1 MKDVTQLHPTLQKKI
16 KELKK
21 LCADNGITIRITECL
36 RTVSEQDALYA
47 KGRTKPGSK
56 VTNCQGK
63 SYSSM
68 HQWGVAFDYV
78 IDQDTDKDGDVD
90 INDLYCAKLM
100 NVVGKL
106 GQSVGLEWGGSWK
119 SIVDKPH
126 FQLPDWGSTPAKLK
140 AKYGTPAKFIA
151 TWANKTKATK
161 ASDNKTKAT
170 KASDNKTKTTK
181 TIASKAYNKTFT
193 TTANLKMRT
202 SPDTSDNGN
211 VIQILKKG
219 AKVTGTGKC
228 VTIGTQKWLEVTS
241 GGKTGYCSKKFL
253 K

>member
-21 LCADNGITIRITECL
+21 LCADNGITIRITECM

-68 HQWGVAFDYV
+68 HQWGIAFDYV
-78 IDQDTDKDGDVD
+78 IDQDTNKDGDVD

-100 NVVGKL
+100 NVVGRL
-106 GQSVGLEWGGSWK
+106 GQSIGLEWGGSWK

-126 FQLPDWGSTPAKLK
+126 FQLPDWGSTPKKLK
-140 AKYGTPAKFIA
+140 SKYGTPEKFIA
-151 TWANKTKATK
+151 TWVNETKIAKSSTNKLFK
-161 ASDNKTKAT
+161 
-170 KASDNKTKTTK
+170 
-181 TIASKAYNKTFT
+181 KTFT

-202 SPDTSDNGN
+202 SPDTSDNSN
-211 VIQILKKG
+211 VIQVLKKG
-219 AKVTGTGKC
+219 TKVVGTGKC
-228 VTIGTQKWLEVTS
+228 LTIGTQKWLEVTS
-241 GGKTGYCSKKFL
+241 GGKTGYCSKKYL

>member
-90 INDLYCAKLM
+90 IRDLYNVKLM

-106 GQSVGLEWGGSWK
+106 GQSIGLEWGGSWK

-126 FQLPDWGSTPAKLK
+126 FQLPDWGSTPTKLK
-140 AKYGTPAKFIA
+140 AKYGTPEKFIA
-151 TWANKTKATK
+151 TWAKPVKSAKSSTNKSFK
-161 ASDNKTKAT
+161 
-170 KASDNKTKTTK
+170 
-181 TIASKAYNKTFT
+181 KTFT

-202 SPDTSDNGN
+202 SPDTSDNSN
-211 VIQILKKG
+211 VIQVLKKG
-219 AKVTGTGKC
+219 TKVIGTGKC
-228 VTIGTQKWLEVTS
+228 LTVGTQKWLEIKS
-241 GGKTGYCSKKFL
+241 GGKTGYCSKKYL

>member
-90 INDLYCAKLM
+90 IRDLYNVKLM
-100 NVVGKL
+100 NVVGKI
-106 GQSVGLEWGGSWK
+106 GESIGLEWGGSWK

-126 FQLPDWGSTPAKLK
+126 FQLPDWGSTPTKLK
-140 AKYGTPAKFIA
+140 AKYGTPEKFIA
-151 TWANKTKATK
+151 TWANETKIAKSST
-161 ASDNKTKAT
+161 NKLFK
-170 KASDNKTKTTK
+170 
-181 TIASKAYNKTFT
+181 KTFM

-202 SPDTSDNGN
+202 SPDTSDNSN
-211 VIQILKKG
+211 VIQVIKKG
-219 AKVTGTGKC
+219 TKVVGTGKYMT
-228 VTIGTQKWLEVTS
+228 VGTQKWLEVKS
-241 GGKTGYCSKKFL
+241 GGKTGYCSKKYL

>member
-1 MKDVTQLHPTLQKKI
+1 MRDVKQLHPELQEKFELLQKKCAQKGI
-16 KELKK
+16 KII
-21 LCADNGITIRITECL
+21 ATECL
-36 RTVSEQDALYA
+36 RTAKEQDALYA
-47 KGRTKPGSK
+47 KGRTAPGYK

-106 GQSVGLEWGGSWK
+106 GQSIGLEWGGSWK

-126 FQLPDWGSTPAKLK
+126 FQLPDWGSTPTKPK
-140 AKYGTPAKFIA
+140 AKYGTPEKFIA
-151 TWANKTKATK
+151 TWSKTAKVAKANT
-161 ASDNKTKAT
+161 NKSFK
-170 KASDNKTKTTK
+170 
-181 TIASKAYNKTFT
+181 KTFT

-202 SPDTSDNGN
+202 SPDTSDNSN
-211 VIQILKKG
+211 LIKVLKKG
-219 AKVTGTGKC
+219 TKVIGTGKC
-228 VTIGTQKWLEVTS
+228 ITVGNQKWLEVKY
-241 GGKTGYCSKKFL
+241 GGKTGYCSKKYL

>member
-36 RTVSEQDALYA
+36 RTVSEQDALYT

-100 NVVGKL
+100 NVVGKI
-106 GQSVGLEWGGSWK
+106 GESIGLEWGGSWK

-126 FQLPDWGSTPAKLK
+126 FQLPDWGSTPTKLK

-151 TWANKTKATK
+151 TWA
-161 ASDNKTKAT
+161 
-170 KASDNKTKTTK
+170 KTTK
-181 TIASKAYNKTFT
+181 VAKSSTNKSFKKTLT

-202 SPDTSDNGN
+202 SPDTSDNSN
-211 VIQILKKG
+211 VIQVLKKG
-219 AKVTGTGKC
+219 TKVIGTGKC
-228 VTIGTQKWLEVTS
+228 LTVGTQKWLEVKS
-241 GGKTGYCSKKFL
+241 GGKTGYCSKKYL

>member
-90 INDLYCAKLM
+90 IRDLYNVKLM

-106 GQSVGLEWGGSWK
+106 GQSIGLEWGGSWK

-151 TWANKTKATK
+151 TWANETKIDKSSA
-161 ASDNKTKAT
+161 NKSFK
-170 KASDNKTKTTK
+170 KN
-181 TIASKAYNKTFT
+181 FT
-193 TTANLKMRT
+193 ATANLKMRT

-219 AKVTGTGKC
+219 VKVTGTGKC
-228 VTIGTQKWLEVTS
+228 MTVGTQKWLEVTS
-241 GGKTGYCSKKFL
+241 GGKTGYCSKQYL